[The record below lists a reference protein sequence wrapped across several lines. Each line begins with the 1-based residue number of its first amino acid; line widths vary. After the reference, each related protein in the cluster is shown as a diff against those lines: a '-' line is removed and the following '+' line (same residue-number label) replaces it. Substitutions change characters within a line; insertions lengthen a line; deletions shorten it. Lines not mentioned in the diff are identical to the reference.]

1 MHVGSANRALHV
13 VALLTATVAGLDE
26 LHHSFLASR
35 SGKVSDVALD
45 STSAVA
51 VQFLIL
57 VQSKRRQVT
66 SLPQSLARQVPD
78 ALSAFAHDLSAILA
92 IGLLGQQLFH
102 RLFRNT
108 IGAGPHGCQR
118 LDLEGSQNPVA
129 GDIRMPRP
137 RSSLLGPGRLTRS
150 DLHGDH
156 YSHLG

>member
-13 VALLTATVAGLDE
+13 VALLTATAAGLDE

-66 SLPQSLARQVPD
+66 SLP
-78 ALSAFAHDLSAILA
+78 
-92 IGLLGQQLFH
+92 
-102 RLFRNT
+102 
-108 IGAGPHGCQR
+108 
-118 LDLEGSQNPVA
+118 
-129 GDIRMPRP
+129 
-137 RSSLLGPGRLTRS
+137 
-150 DLHGDH
+150 
-156 YSHLG
+156 